1 MYVTFAAEKQ
11 NKHALWPACAAAWL
25 PFPFCMWCCPCAL
38 SAVWALL
45 PAMGGAAGRPFRANC
60 CTEIAALM
68 WNLRRKRFLQT
79 LVLRCAYETSYC
91 FARRIINCFQNTK
104 RHPLRIQFAQ
114 KGNLSGLW
122 SDCRLRPLGWA
133 SLAISSEIRDDNT
146 GKHVFFRHFSFS
158 FIGDTERY
166 AVKEIKKKRSNQE
179 ITT

>member
-1 MYVTFAAEKQ
+1 MVLLRRKSKT
-11 NKHALWPACAAAWL
+11 NTHCARRVRQHGCRFRSA
-25 PFPFCMWCCPCAL
+25 WCCPCAL

-68 WNLRRKRFLQT
+68 RNLRRKRFLQT

-114 KGNLSGLW
+114 TGNLSGLW

-133 SLAISSEIRDDNT
+133 SLAISSEIRDENT
-146 GKHVFFRHFSFS
+146 GKHVFFRHRCGLSGS
-158 FIGDTERY
+158 E
-166 AVKEIKKKRSNQE
+166 S
-179 ITT
+179 